1 MPGSSKNSDVSDN
14 NPEEFDDDLEFED
27 EFGFDEEWD
36 DDEYLEQSPV
46 DDAPLQEDQGPA
58 ADTEKGEMDSTTEEA
73 IPVDSPPVSP
83 SAIVEEALGTKQET
97 QIQENLEQIP
107 DEDLKPESKQPPRI
121 KKKKKPFILL
131 GIVLTIL
138 LIVGLTVYNTLRQ
151 SLAPTPIPIV
161 KLTGSPEEQNDDNF
175 IDEAQK
181 RVDEIKPVEQ
191 ELSDT
196 SVLTPLPFDLDEMKT
211 ERPPLEQAQLSDKG
225 VEGLELSNNSEF
237 MDSESVTNP
246 FSEDNLFDEEPEDAS
261 LPVVVSENE
270 TDGEDV
276 TIIESSEM
284 QKLQV
289 LDDGFLFDEPDDSD
303 DMASVV
309 ELINRANDENET
321 ESQDILEEKH
331 RRIEAEAEA
340 EARAKAQEEAARR
353 AAEIK
358 AVEAEKEKTNAD
370 TAAVTVQKIEKAVP
384 KPQWEIR
391 SIRPGRAVLYDT
403 VSGNIEAVEP
413 GNKIRGLGRIK
424 EVAKKKEG
432 WGVFGSEGNVT
443 Q

>member
-303 DMASVV
+303 DMASV
-309 ELINRANDENET
+309 D
-321 ESQDILEEKH
+321 
-331 RRIEAEAEA
+331 
-340 EARAKAQEEAARR
+340 
-353 AAEIK
+353 
-358 AVEAEKEKTNAD
+358 
-370 TAAVTVQKIEKAVP
+370 
-384 KPQWEIR
+384 
-391 SIRPGRAVLYDT
+391 
-403 VSGNIEAVEP
+403 
-413 GNKIRGLGRIK
+413 
-424 EVAKKKEG
+424 
-432 WGVFGSEGNVT
+432 
-443 Q
+443 